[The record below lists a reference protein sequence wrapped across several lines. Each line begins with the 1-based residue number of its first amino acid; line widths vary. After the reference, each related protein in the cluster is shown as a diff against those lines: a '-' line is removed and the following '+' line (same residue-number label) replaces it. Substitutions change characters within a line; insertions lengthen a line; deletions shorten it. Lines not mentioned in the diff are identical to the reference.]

1 MKQLYRKHREFIL
14 YAAFGVGTVAVD
26 VGLYVLL
33 VESAGIRAASF
44 WGWLGSVLFAFVT
57 NKYFVFC
64 TGLEGRIAFLRELGE
79 FTLGRLLSML
89 IEVLGVDMMVQ
100 RGFNRPLFGITGGAA
115 KVLITGI
122 VILVNY
128 LLSKFFVF
136 REVQA

>member
-14 YAAFGVGTVAVD
+14 YTAFGAGTVAVD
-26 VGLYVLL
+26 VGLYALL
-33 VESAGIRAASF
+33 VESAGIQTASF

-64 TGLEGRIAFLRELGE
+64 TGPEGKAAFFRELSE

-89 IEVLGVDMMVQ
+89 IEVLGVDLLVR
-100 RGFNRPLFGITGGAA
+100 RGFDRPLLGVTGGTA
-115 KVLITGI
+115 KLLITGI

-128 LLSKFFVF
+128 LVSKFLVF
-136 REVQA
+136 REVQS

>member
-1 MKQLYRKHREFIL
+1 MKQLYSKHREFIL

-57 NKYFVFC
+57 NKYFVGR
-64 TGLEGRIAFLRELGE
+64 TGPEGRIAFLRELGE

-89 IEVLGVDMMVQ
+89 IEVLGVDMLVQ
-100 RGFNRPLFGITGGAA
+100 RGFDRPLLGITGGAA

-128 LLSKFFVF
+128 LLSKFLVF

>member
-1 MKQLYRKHREFIL
+1 MKQLYSKHREFIL

-57 NKYFVFC
+57 NKYFVFR
-64 TGLEGRIAFLRELGE
+64 TGPEGRIAFLRELGE

-89 IEVLGVDMMVQ
+89 IEVLGVDMLVQ
-100 RGFNRPLFGITGGAA
+100 RGFDRPLLGITGGAA

-128 LLSKFFVF
+128 LLSKFLVF

>member
-57 NKYFVFC
+57 NKYFVFR

>member
-1 MKQLYRKHREFIL
+1 MKQLYSRHREFIL
-14 YAAFGVGTVAVD
+14 YAAFGAGTVAVD

-64 TGLEGRIAFLRELGE
+64 TGPEGRMAFLREFSE

-89 IEVLGVDMMVQ
+89 IEVLGVDMLVK
-100 RGFNRPLFGITGGAA
+100 RGFDRPLLGVTGGTAKLIITG
-115 KVLITGI
+115 V

-128 LLSKFFVF
+128 LVSKFLVF
-136 REVQA
+136 REVRT